1 MNGEDPII
9 IENLTKTYGK
19 FTAVDDLSFSVKKG
33 SFTGLLGPNGAGK
46 STTLKI
52 VSNLTRATYGSVYLN
67 GVEISANPKKALTG
81 VGTVVETP
89 EFYTY
94 LTPNETFQY
103 IGKVLGMSKETIA
116 SETSEILEKIKMTEW
131 SDKKIGTFSKGM
143 RQRIAL
149 GQALINS
156 PGIIILDEP
165 TSGLDPRGMAEI
177 REILKELKR
186 NEDLTVLMSSH
197 LLHEVSDL
205 CDRVAM
211 VNHGKLLV
219 NDEMENVIGPKGVRK
234 IEIKLVNI
242 PTTEDLERLQKLSNV
257 LGIETTGKK
266 EIEIKLKGGIAEQ
279 AQLLDEVSSLKLQV
293 YSLSES
299 ENSLEASYLD
309 LIKESV

>member
-242 PTTEDLERLQKLSNV
+242 PTTEDLERLQKLINV